1 MKEGLI
7 AELQSARQFFH
18 NSISCLQEEDSG
30 YAPTPEMFTTAQQVE
45 HVAQTIEWFFQG
57 AFSPEGFD
65 MNFEQHMAEL
75 KKCASFRA
83 AVEHFDR
90 AIEQAIQ
97 TLRNISLDELLA
109 AFPQGTVMAG
119 APKFAIVNGIV
130 DHCAHHRGAL
140 TVYARLLG
148 KTPKMPYSEA

>member
-30 YAPTPEMFTTAQQVE
+30 YAPTPEMFTVAQQVE

-57 AFSPEGFD
+57 AFRPEGFD
-65 MNFEQHMAEL
+65 MNFEQHMADI
-75 KKCASFRA
+75 KKSVSFRA
-83 AVEHFDR
+83 SVAHFDR
-90 AIEQAIQ
+90 AIEQAVQ
-97 TLRNISLDELLA
+97 KLQQVSDEELFA
-109 AFPQGTVMAG
+109 PFPQGSMMAG

-140 TVYARLLG
+140 TVYSRLLG
-148 KTPKMPYSEA
+148 KVPPMPYSEM